1 MGLRESRTA
10 LGEFYF
16 AKKRDRRNFCM
27 NQGESIIIS
36 AEALKTL
43 RETRYNPGRNI
54 TATKLASILEAFQY
68 GDIRDAALLWEQIAE
83 RDDTIKSVKPK
94 REKSVS
100 GLIPA
105 YEAAKGSGAVGEQQR
120 EVLEKFWSNVRATD
134 AYDRN
139 VSGGLRLLIQQ
150 WMYAV
155 SFRYAVHHIVWSP
168 RSTGL
173 TATFEHV
180 PLWLFENKTGKLRFL
195 RNPFNVN
202 GEDMEPGEWL
212 VTAGEGLMIAVSIGW
227 LAKRDTYNDWLIF
240 SSRFSTP
247 GILGR
252 TRAAQDSDEGRA
264 MKQAVMA
271 FGRELKAVCYGDDG
285 SIKDPIQIIQAD
297 GTPAGQPM
305 PSLIERIDRKFSALY
320 RGNDLGTMSAGSGE
334 GTGASLQGEETDI
347 LLTDD
352 VALCEEKFAEVSRMV
367 LEWNFGADVEI
378 FASVKLKHR
387 KDLEAE
393 TKASPAP
400 ARVAL
405 ENAEEVRSDPSAVSS
420 ENDELFA
427 LLQDGYAD
435 VAAVLDEALQASG
448 SERARLLQ
456 EAAGMLPDAIENEEL
471 EDAVTELLTR
481 AFLGEVED
489 EEEVEWE
496 SEDLGDGDAEEVEN
510 VGNSLGAVLGWL
522 TRRANGWE
530 NAPKMLKPAD
540 ADALLKKGF
549 QVKSKKGEKVRFG
562 KELLTKLDSKVVN
575 PVDRN
580 ARKQRLNWASLAVTD
595 GKESISMRKGQ
606 KRTIFAKTFRRGKKH
621 QDIEV
626 IVDMKNGVAWNIMVK
641 GGSANDVK

>member
-1 MGLRESRTA
+1 
-10 LGEFYF
+10 
-16 AKKRDRRNFCM
+16 M

-54 TATKLASILEAFQY
+54 TASKLASILEAFEY
-68 GDIRDAALLWEQIAE
+68 GDIRESAMLWEQIAE
-83 RDDTIKSVKPK
+83 RDDTVKCVKPK

-100 GLIPA
+100 ALIPV
-105 YEAAKGSGAVGEQQR
+105 YEATEDSGEAGEAQR
-120 EVLEKFWSNVRATD
+120 EVLKKFWSNVRATN

-150 WMYAV
+150 WMTAV

-168 RSTGL
+168 RRDGL
-173 TATFEHV
+173 TATFEYV

-252 TRAAQDSDEGRA
+252 TRAAQDSPEGRA

-297 GTPAGQPM
+297 GTPTGQPM

-320 RGNDLGTMSAGSGE
+320 RGNDLGTMSAGNGE

-347 LLTDD
+347 LLDD
-352 VALCEEKFAEVSRMV
+352 DIAMCEEKLAEVSRMV
-367 LEWNFGADVEI
+367 LEWHFGEGTEVL
-378 FASVKLKHR
+378 ASVKLKS
-387 KDLEAE
+387 KKEVAEA
-393 TKASPAP
+393 KAQVSGVRSQESAP
-400 ARVAL
+400 KKEEL
-405 ENAEEVRSDPSAVSS
+405 ENAEKVPSDQSAVISGS
-420 ENDELFA
+420 EELVA

-435 VAAVLDEALQASG
+435 VAALIEKALKATG
-448 SERARLLQ
+448 TERDDLLQ
-456 EAAGMLPDAIENEEL
+456 EAMALLPDMIGNDEMD
-471 EDAVTELLTR
+471 DAVTKLLTR
-481 AFLGEVED
+481 AFLGE
-489 EEEVEWE
+489 
-496 SEDLGDGDAEEVEN
+496 GEEVEN
-510 VGNSLGAVLGWL
+510 AARKNPQPKGAKGRFVIGKVGDFREGETQPFSSDVFGRVPSPGNSLTEKDNLERAKRAIDWAFRNKQRVNGVVYREGLGRVDLWVGRTGIIKQDYNHGEGINHISAKHPEEVNHIALTLAKGEIHPAKENGQNKIILTHKGYIAVLG
-522 TRRANGWE
+522 E
-530 NAPKMLKPAD
+530 NKNQKNSWIVTHYYD
-540 ADALLKKGF
+540 
-549 QVKSKKGEKVRFG
+549 SEK
-562 KELLTKLDSKVVN
+562 
-575 PVDRN
+575 
-580 ARKQRLNWASLAVTD
+580 
-595 GKESISMRKGQ
+595 
-606 KRTIFAKTFRRGKKH
+606 
-621 QDIEV
+621 
-626 IVDMKNGVAWNIMVK
+626 
-641 GGSANDVK
+641 